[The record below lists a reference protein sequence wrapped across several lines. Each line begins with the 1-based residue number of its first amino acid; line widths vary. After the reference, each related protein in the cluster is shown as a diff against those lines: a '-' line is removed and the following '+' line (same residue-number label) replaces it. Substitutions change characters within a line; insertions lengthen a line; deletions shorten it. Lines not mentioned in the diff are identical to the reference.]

1 MLLGAIPATS
11 FAQREANASQNLV
24 AGAYNALPVV
34 FDVNANISMF
44 SIPEAPVKW
53 GMDTAWDDQANVLR
67 GTNFIGKDVMKIG
80 RISFQPSD
88 IVGEDLELSSDQKTA
103 LQSRLDHIAL
113 SGVKDVL
120 LNCDHEA
127 LNSSNY
133 YGKPI
138 NWYRVIKA
146 SVNYAKA
153 RGFNVVTIAPF
164 NEPDY
169 GPWGEGTQAH
179 FKEIAKLI
187 YEDSDLAG
195 IRVCAGNTLN
205 CDEALSWYNYMKPYV
220 SEGNTHQLAGSFDTY
235 ANFWQTVR
243 NNGHVATADELHNTM
258 EAFVGIHYGMQQ
270 GIWWGYDAACRGE
283 FCKAS
288 YYGKEIGY
296 NENRSAWTAA
306 TVYKREN
313 GRIDAFLG
321 GSERQANTSS
331 YDIVSLDRPV
341 YYDTYGPVYSYS
353 MEIPGG
359 TGYQIGQT
367 NAERMI
373 NITYGEDV
381 PIEPL
386 DTNTVYTIMN
396 MNSKKAI
403 GYYNSSSESG
413 TQLVQKEYNASVAD
427 AHQRWRI
434 IFVGER
440 IGGDF
445 GYYKIRSNRSA
456 TKKHVIDIKDWSLS
470 QGGMAIAFDGD
481 GGTNEQFFFEYAGE
495 GSYYIR
501 SRHSGLYLEVAG
513 RSLSNNAN
521 IQQGTYTGGDYQKWK
536 LIPYKSPMESSVSVA
551 PTDLKAENMPAAVKL
566 TWTASVSSD
575 AVAYEILRSKNT
587 DEWDVIGRMISGTE
601 FIDNDVTPDVTYTYK
616 VKTINKARNR
626 SAASATVE
634 GKTTS
639 AKSMVEY
646 LQFEENSFDETDN
659 INDGVTSGDIT
670 YSTTQ
675 VKKGTASI
683 RLNGSN
689 AYVKLPASVADRKV
703 MTIATWAYINSQ
715 TSWMRVFDF
724 GNNTNQY
731 MFFTPNNGKEARFV
745 MKNNGN
751 EQILS
756 ADKLST
762 GWHHISVAIS
772 GDNVALYIDGEMKAS
787 SSTITIRPSDIR
799 PRLNYIGRS
808 QFSADPLFYGYIDDF
823 RIYNYALS
831 SEDVKKLYNGEEPTG
846 IVKKSLRDK
855 DEYKSSVIYDLSGR
869 RLNSAKKGINIIN
882 GKVVAF

>member
-1 MLLGAIPATS
+1 
-11 FAQREANASQNLV
+11 
-24 AGAYNALPVV
+24 
-34 FDVNANISMF
+34 
-44 SIPEAPVKW
+44 
-53 GMDTAWDDQANVLR
+53 
-67 GTNFIGKDVMKIG
+67 
-80 RISFQPSD
+80 
-88 IVGEDLELSSDQKTA
+88 
-103 LQSRLDHIAL
+103 
-113 SGVKDVL
+113 
-120 LNCDHEA
+120 
-127 LNSSNY
+127 
-133 YGKPI
+133 
-138 NWYRVIKA
+138 
-146 SVNYAKA
+146 
-153 RGFNVVTIAPF
+153 
-164 NEPDY
+164 
-169 GPWGEGTQAH
+169 
-179 FKEIAKLI
+179 
-187 YEDSDLAG
+187 
-195 IRVCAGNTLN
+195 
-205 CDEALSWYNYMKPYV
+205 
-220 SEGNTHQLAGSFDTY
+220 
-235 ANFWQTVR
+235 
-243 NNGHVATADELHNTM
+243 
-258 EAFVGIHYGMQQ
+258 
-270 GIWWGYDAACRGE
+270 
-283 FCKAS
+283 
-288 YYGKEIGY
+288 
-296 NENRSAWTAA
+296 
-306 TVYKREN
+306 
-313 GRIDAFLG
+313 
-321 GSERQANTSS
+321 
-331 YDIVSLDRPV
+331 
-341 YYDTYGPVYSYS
+341 
-353 MEIPGG
+353 
-359 TGYQIGQT
+359 
-367 NAERMI
+367 
-373 NITYGEDV
+373 
-381 PIEPL
+381 
-386 DTNTVYTIMN
+386 
-396 MNSKKAI
+396 
-403 GYYNSSSESG
+403 
-413 TQLVQKEYNASVAD
+413 
-427 AHQRWRI
+427 
-434 IFVGER
+434 
-440 IGGDF
+440 
-445 GYYKIRSNRSA
+445 
-456 TKKHVIDIKDWSLS
+456 
-470 QGGMAIAFDGD
+470 
-481 GGTNEQFFFEYAGE
+481 
-495 GSYYIR
+495 
-501 SRHSGLYLEVAG
+501 
-513 RSLSNNAN
+513 
-521 IQQGTYTGGDYQKWK
+521 
-536 LIPYKSPMESSVSVA
+536 
-551 PTDLKAENMPAAVKL
+551 MPAAVKL

>member
-1 MLLGAIPATS
+1 
-11 FAQREANASQNLV
+11 
-24 AGAYNALPVV
+24 
-34 FDVNANISMF
+34 
-44 SIPEAPVKW
+44 
-53 GMDTAWDDQANVLR
+53 
-67 GTNFIGKDVMKIG
+67 
-80 RISFQPSD
+80 
-88 IVGEDLELSSDQKTA
+88 
-103 LQSRLDHIAL
+103 
-113 SGVKDVL
+113 
-120 LNCDHEA
+120 
-127 LNSSNY
+127 
-133 YGKPI
+133 
-138 NWYRVIKA
+138 
-146 SVNYAKA
+146 
-153 RGFNVVTIAPF
+153 
-164 NEPDY
+164 
-169 GPWGEGTQAH
+169 
-179 FKEIAKLI
+179 
-187 YEDSDLAG
+187 
-195 IRVCAGNTLN
+195 
-205 CDEALSWYNYMKPYV
+205 
-220 SEGNTHQLAGSFDTY
+220 
-235 ANFWQTVR
+235 
-243 NNGHVATADELHNTM
+243 
-258 EAFVGIHYGMQQ
+258 
-270 GIWWGYDAACRGE
+270 
-283 FCKAS
+283 
-288 YYGKEIGY
+288 
-296 NENRSAWTAA
+296 
-306 TVYKREN
+306 
-313 GRIDAFLG
+313 
-321 GSERQANTSS
+321 
-331 YDIVSLDRPV
+331 
-341 YYDTYGPVYSYS
+341 
-353 MEIPGG
+353 
-359 TGYQIGQT
+359 
-367 NAERMI
+367 
-373 NITYGEDV
+373 
-381 PIEPL
+381 
-386 DTNTVYTIMN
+386 
-396 MNSKKAI
+396 
-403 GYYNSSSESG
+403 
-413 TQLVQKEYNASVAD
+413 
-427 AHQRWRI
+427 
-434 IFVGER
+434 
-440 IGGDF
+440 
-445 GYYKIRSNRSA
+445 
-456 TKKHVIDIKDWSLS
+456 
-470 QGGMAIAFDGD
+470 
-481 GGTNEQFFFEYAGE
+481 
-495 GSYYIR
+495 
-501 SRHSGLYLEVAG
+501 
-513 RSLSNNAN
+513 
-521 IQQGTYTGGDYQKWK
+521 
-536 LIPYKSPMESSVSVA
+536 MESSVSVA

-831 SEDVKKLYNGEEPTG
+831 SEDVKKLYKGEEPTG

-855 DEYKSSVIYDLSGR
+855 DEYKYKSSVIYDLSGR